1 MKKSL
6 LWTALILT
14 VALIA
19 TYAFARE
26 FSQVHA
32 LYEENEKIKGR
43 TEEFK
48 NTNEDLQK
56 KIEALKKDELYIE
69 KVVREELGM
78 IKQGEKV
85 YRFEE

>member
-19 TYAFARE
+19 IYAFERE

-69 KVVREELGM
+69 KIVREELGM